1 MPIML
6 KNTIRLVLVKLSCLF
21 RVGAFCFL
29 LSSAA
34 QAKQPE
40 SYYQD
45 IWCKQYEGIAEYTLA
60 DLTRCDCLTNSHA
73 VKVEFGRKWAE
84 GIGQALYY
92 ALQTGHKAG
101 IVLILESEKDFK
113 YWLRLNTTIEHHG
126 LEIDTWKIGPV
137 RGTLLKQQKEPG

>member
-1 MPIML
+1 MWEKL
-6 KNTIRLVLVKLSCLF
+6 KRITWVNQPRLWVAICCIF
-21 RVGAFCFL
+21 IAT
-29 LSSAA
+29 AA
-34 QAKQPE
+34 QARQPE

-45 IWCKQYEGIAEYTLA
+45 IWCKQQQGITEYTLP
-60 DLTRCDCLTNSHA
+60 DLTRCDCLTDSHA
-73 VKVEFGRKWAE
+73 VEVEFGRKWAE

-101 IVLILESEKDFK
+101 IVLILESEKDYK

-137 RGTLLKQQKEPG
+137 DGTLLKQHQE

>member
-1 MPIML
+1 MPIMW
-6 KNTIRLVLVKLSCLF
+6 KKFIRLAKLPGLC

-29 LSSAA
+29 IASAA

-45 IWCKQYEGIAEYTLA
+45 IWCKQYEGITEYTLP
-60 DLTRCDCLTNSHA
+60 DLTRCDCLTDTHA
-73 VKVEFGRKWAE
+73 VEVEFGRKWAE
-84 GIGQALYY
+84 VIGQALYY

-101 IVLILESEKDFK
+101 IILILESEKDYK

-137 RGTLLKQQKEPG
+137 EGILLKRHND